1 MDKLF
6 ERLNLYDILAMF
18 IPGSIVLMGL
28 GLFGPICR
36 YAQKWSFIANYGT
49 EGYEFWTAT
58 TVILSFVIAY
68 LIGIIIQVLNVWIWG
83 CSAKKLNNQFVKCYI
98 NKRIIP
104 YDREILIN
112 LVTPVEDKKDKLGIY
127 YEAYN
132 YAIVFHPHT
141 AILTLEKQIALL
153 RNMLLA
159 IIPLCLAL
167 LPFTWYWNLV
177 CWIGITLLLS
187 GIIIAR
193 MCKVVTLVFEEYEA
207 VKQLKLDEKYSK

>member
-28 GLFGPICR
+28 GLFDPICR
-36 YAQKWSFIANYGT
+36 YAQKWSFIANYGK

-58 TVILSFVIAY
+58 TVILCFVVAY
-68 LIGIIIQVLNVWIWG
+68 LIGIIIQVLNVYIWFG
-83 CSAKKLNNQFVKCYI
+83 SKHLNNEFIKRYI
-98 NKRIIP
+98 KKEVIP
-104 YDREILIN
+104 YNREILIN
-112 LVTPVEDKKDKLGIY
+112 LVTPVEKDEDKLGIY
-127 YEAYN
+127 YKAYN

-153 RNMLLA
+153 RNMMLA

-167 LPFTWYWNLV
+167 LPFTWYGNLA
-177 CWIGITLLLS
+177 CWLGIALFLS
-187 GIIIAR
+187 GIIIVR
-193 MCKVVTLVFEEYEA
+193 MCKAVTLVFEEYEA
-207 VKQLKLDEKYSK
+207 VKQLKLDE

>member
-6 ERLNLYDILAMF
+6 DRLNLYDILAMF

-28 GLFGPICR
+28 GLFDPIYR
-36 YAQKWSFIANYGT
+36 YAQKWSFIANYGK
-49 EGYEFWTAT
+49 EGYDFWTAT
-58 TVILSFVIAY
+58 TVILCFVVAY
-68 LIGIIIQVLNVWIWG
+68 LIGIIIQVLNVYIWFW
-83 CSAKKLNNQFVKCYI
+83 SKHLNNEFIKRYI
-98 NKRIIP
+98 KKEVIP
-104 YDREILIN
+104 YNREILIN
-112 LVTPVEDKKDKLGIY
+112 LVTPVEKDEDKLGIY
-127 YEAYN
+127 YKAYN

-141 AILTLEKQIALL
+141 TILTLEKQIALL

-207 VKQLKLDEKYSK
+207 VKQLKLDE